1 MRKFIYTAI
10 FMTVFVVQFVLPL
23 QNAYRETL
31 DEWKHEGL
39 SEMPETVLSYTDAAT
54 ATEVL
59 TAIGYYGDPEG
70 CRMTAKQARQL
81 ADFVLMRYIID
92 GEEQPLYY
100 FLLGDVAGDGAPYL
114 HVEQYHKKDIIGSAW
129 EEIVTDHIQI
139 IASGEIPNIIF
150 DQENDG
156 DFQLLPNHPLEGP
169 VLLANRYRPT
179 DLDWIGRYYTFRDGE
194 VHLAYQFD
202 RIYNVSDTNWYIT
215 ENGETK
221 VYTSEEY
228 HALTPG
234 MRNDPFSE
242 TLVLR
247 YNNGGNFLHGKN
259 LTVSQLAEALN
270 LYADFLEHAE

>member
-31 DEWKHEGL
+31 DEWKHESL

-54 ATEVL
+54 AAEVL

-70 CRMTAKQARQL
+70 CRMTATQARQL
-81 ADFVLMRYIID
+81 ADFVLIRYIID

-100 FLLGDVAGDGAPYL
+100 FLLGDFAGDGAPYL

-179 DLDWIGRYYTFRDGE
+179 GLDWIGRYYTFRDGE

-247 YNNGGNFLHGKN
+247 YNNGGNFLHGKSY
-259 LTVSQLAEALN
+259 TVQQLAEALN
-270 LYADFLEHAE
+270 LYADFLEAEE